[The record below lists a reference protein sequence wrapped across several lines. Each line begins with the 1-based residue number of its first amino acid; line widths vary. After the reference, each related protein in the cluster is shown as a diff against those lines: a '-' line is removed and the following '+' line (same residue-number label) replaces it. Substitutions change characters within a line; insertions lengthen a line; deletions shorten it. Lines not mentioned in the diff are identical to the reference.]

1 MRRYPF
7 RFHSR
12 RAWFVT
18 SGAIFIIV
26 IALVWQ
32 QFFHTHSK
40 FIPTTGG
47 IFTGSTIGTVKNL
60 NPLATNSSLFDED
73 LKQLIFAGLLRYN
86 PVSGQIED
94 SLANFRISEDSKTY
108 FLTLKNSAYFQDGT
122 PVTINDVIF
131 TFEKVIQNPN
141 FSNTILRDA
150 FEYVSIDTV
159 DEKTLAFILPEQN
172 VFFLSLLTT
181 PILPAKKF
189 ENALIEEVTDPDFP
203 FNKHPLGAGPYQLKN
218 IVPNNDGSFR
228 VFLSKNKYFHGG
240 TPLLDQLVFYV
251 YPEFTH
257 LDISHPWTT
266 MFSKIPAVWLDKFE
280 KKLFDQLQLETE
292 YQKREYLLPRF
303 TALFF
308 NLDRESINNPGLR
321 KALRLSLDKEKILE
335 KESGWKQTDSFFF
348 FEGVESWHVPDF
360 AEARRTLR
368 DNGFPYNTSTETRFS
383 KNTGEALELEL
394 ITSTSPPVYSRFAQ
408 NIARNWEKELGLK
421 IEVKVLTPEEFQE
434 ALKNRE
440 YDLVLFGQN
449 FSKNFDS
456 LSTWHSSQA
465 EKFNLSNLTNEDTDF
480 LIDEVRFSG
489 AQSDLFALSE
499 ELDDILPAIILAT
512 PTYNLFVSNELQGFS
527 DTFGKI
533 RSHAQRLSGIEKWY
547 FYEKLTWDWPE
558 DKSKL
563 WGFVKWI
570 FGFDT
575 PSPSTNHEETS

>member
-7 RFHSR
+7 RFRSR
-12 RAWFVT
+12 RTLLVT
-18 SGAIFIIV
+18 GSAIFFIV
-26 IALVWQ
+26 IALLWQ
-32 QFFHTHSK
+32 QFFHAHSK

-47 IFTGSTIGTVKNL
+47 IFTGATIGTIKNL
-60 NPLATNSSLFDED
+60 NPLVNDSSLFDQD

-94 SLANFRISEDSKTY
+94 GLANFRISEDSKTY

-122 PVTINDVIF
+122 PVTIDDVIF
-131 TFEKVIQNPN
+131 TFEKVIQNLN

-189 ENALIEEVTDPDFP
+189 KNALIEEITDPDFP
-203 FNKHPLGAGPYQLKN
+203 FNKHPLGAGPYELKN

-228 VFLSKNKYFHGG
+228 VFLSKNKHFYGG

-251 YPEFTH
+251 YPEFEH
-257 LDISHPWTT
+257 LNVIHPWTT
-266 MFSKIPAVWLDKFE
+266 MFSKIPAVWLEKFE
-280 KKLFDQLQLETE
+280 KKLFEQLQLNTE

-308 NLDRESINNPGLR
+308 NLDREEVNNNDLR

-335 KESGWKQTDSFFF
+335 KEFGWNQTDSFFF

-360 AEARRTLR
+360 AEARKILR
-368 DNGFPYNTSTETRFS
+368 DSGFPYDKNSETRIS
-383 KNTGEALELEL
+383 KKTGNNLELEL

-408 NIARNWEKELGLK
+408 NIARNWEKELDLK
-421 IEVKVLTPEEFQE
+421 INIQVLTPKEFQT

-440 YDLVLFGQN
+440 YDIVLFGQN
-449 FSKNFDS
+449 FSQNFDS
-456 LSTWHSSQA
+456 LSTWHSSQVG
-465 EKFNLSNLTNEDTDF
+465 KFNLSNLANEDIDF

-499 ELDDILPAIILAT
+499 KLDDILPAIILAT
-512 PTYNLFVSNELQGFS
+512 PTYNLFVSSELQGFS

-533 RSHAQRLSGIEKWY
+533 RSHAQRLSNIEKWY
-547 FYEKLTWDWPE
+547 FYEKLTWDWDE
-558 DKSKL
+558 ENSKIL
-563 WGFVKWI
+563 GFIKWI
-570 FGFDT
+570 FGF
-575 PSPSTNHEETS
+575 ETSPPNVIDN